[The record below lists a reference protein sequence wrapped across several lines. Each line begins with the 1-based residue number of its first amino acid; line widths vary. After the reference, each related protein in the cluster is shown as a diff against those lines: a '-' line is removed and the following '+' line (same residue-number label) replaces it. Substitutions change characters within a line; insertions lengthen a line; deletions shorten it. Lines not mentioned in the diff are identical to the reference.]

1 MEKLKFDTGVRCYK
15 VGFGV
20 LRFNP
25 ADPNLYSR
33 FQNALEQ
40 LEALQTQL
48 QDKEDLL
55 DALCEADRQ
64 VKAILGQVFGPEN
77 DMEAIFGGMNL
88 LAVGG
93 NGQRLLENFLEA
105 IEPVLHAG
113 ARRCAQLE
121 AQQL

>member
-1 MEKLKFDTGVRCYK
+1 MEKLKFDTGVRSYK
-15 VGFGV
+15 IGSGV

-33 FQNALEQ
+33 FQKAVAQ
-40 LEALQTQL
+40 LEALEVQA
-48 QDKEDLL
+48 KAEDFL
-55 DALCEADRQ
+55 DALCRADGQ
-64 VKAILGQVFGPEN
+64 VKAILGEVFGPEN
-77 DMEAIFGGMNL
+77 DMDAIFAGMNL

-93 NGQRLLENFLEA
+93 NGKRLLTNFLEA

-121 AQQL
+121 AQAL

>member
-1 MEKLKFDTGVRCYK
+1 MRE
-15 VGFGV
+15 V
-20 LRFNP
+20 LHTKKRFF
-25 ADPNLYSR
+25 S
-33 FQNALEQ
+33 
-40 LEALQTQL
+40 
-48 QDKEDLL
+48 LL
-55 DALCEADRQ
+55 
-64 VKAILGQVFGPEN
+64 I
-77 DMEAIFGGMNL
+77 MNL